1 MAATHRSAQLSP
13 MQERFVQE
21 YLVDCNATA
30 AYKRA
35 GYKGQGNVAEVN
47 AHRLLRSAKV
57 AAAVQGAQEA
67 RAQRL
72 QLTQDAVLAE
82 LMLLAH
88 SDILDYIIDDHGDV
102 TLRAG
107 APPQAMRAVASL
119 KKKISHTDAGVCY
132 ETTITLWNKPVSVR
146 MAGEHLG
153 LFKGTEQALPDI
165 HLHLGEAR
173 HRLADRL
180 DHLAVRRL
188 ADRLDHLAVRHAE
201 DATNGH

>member
-1 MAATHRSAQLSP
+1 MATRQNAEGLTP
-13 MQERFVQE
+13 MRERFVQE

-47 AHRLLRSAKV
+47 AYRLLRSAKV
-57 AAAVQGAQEA
+57 AAAVQAAKDA

-72 QLTQDAVLAE
+72 HLSQDEVLRELT
-82 LMLLAH
+82 LLAH
-88 SDILDYIIDDHGDV
+88 SDIRDYVIDDRGDV
-102 TLRAG
+102 QLQSG

-119 KKKISHTDAGVCY
+119 KKKITHTDAGVSY
-132 ETTITLWNKPVSVR
+132 ETTITLWNKPASVR

-153 LFKGTEQALPDI
+153 LFAGSEQSLPDI
-165 HLHLGEAR
+165 HVHIDTAR
-173 HRLADRL
+173 DRLADRIA
-180 DHLAVRRL
+180 HLAS
-188 ADRLDHLAVRHAE
+188 RHAE